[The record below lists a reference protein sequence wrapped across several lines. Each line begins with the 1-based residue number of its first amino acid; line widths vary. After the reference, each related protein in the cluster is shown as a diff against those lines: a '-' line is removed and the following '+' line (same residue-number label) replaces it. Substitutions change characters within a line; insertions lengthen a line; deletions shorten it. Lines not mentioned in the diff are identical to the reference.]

1 MSIFC
6 PVRKNDQRRQG
17 HFVFIARSNN
27 ISCSVSITEKL
38 LAKLPVHPDQHLVC
52 RLSSSGSSSLS
63 AIGYSRVRE
72 IFRATLSFFVED
84 CHNYGTHSLSRGG
97 ASAASA
103 AGISGE
109 LLDKYAGWKSVKS
122 KNSYISTCDSDRLD
136 KLNVSRAI
144 NL

>member
-1 MSIFC
+1 M
-6 PVRKNDQRRQG
+6 
-17 HFVFIARSNN
+17 N

-38 LAKLPVHPDQHLVC
+38 LAKFPVHPDQHLVC
-52 RLSSSGSSSLS
+52 RLSTSGSPSLS

-72 IFRATLSFFVED
+72 IFRATLSLFVED
-84 CHNYGTHSLSRGG
+84 CHNYGTHSLRR
-97 ASAASA
+97 
-103 AGISGE
+103 GISGE

-136 KLNVSRAI
+136 KLKVSRAI

>member
-17 HFVFIARSNN
+17 HFVFIARSYKM
-27 ISCSVSITEKL
+27 SCPVSVTEKL
-38 LAKLPVHPDQHLVC
+38 LAKLPVHPDRHLVC
-52 RLSSSGSSSLS
+52 RLSSSGSPLLS

-72 IFRATLSFFVED
+72 IFRATLSLFVED
-84 CHNYGTHSLSRGG
+84 CHNYGTDSLRRGG
-97 ASAASA
+97 ASATSA

-122 KNSYISTCDSDRLD
+122 KNSCTSTCDGDRLD
-136 KLNVSRAI
+136 KLKVSIAI